1 MLYTAISIFETCS
14 DSPSYES
21 LYSEEISV
29 VEANSEEEARERAI
43 AQGKAS
49 EHSYKNQYDETINV
63 KFKAVIDVQAP
74 LDEVALSAEGTII
87 RPSFSGLQ
95 RLRSF

>member
-14 DSPSYES
+14 DSPGYES

-29 VEANSEEEARERAI
+29 VEANSEEEAKERAI

-63 KFKAVIDVQAP
+63 RFKAVYRCA
-74 LDEVALSAEGTII
+74 SARRRGCVI
-87 RPSFSGLQ
+87 G
-95 RLRSF
+95 